1 MFQPF
6 VYKKTSL
13 RSFDRM
19 SEAIKTSRMRTIMAN
34 LGRGYA
40 LEVDDLYLE
49 EIQWLKG
56 EYGDDLIKSQGRI
69 YRINII

>member
-1 MFQPF
+1 
-6 VYKKTSL
+6 
-13 RSFDRM
+13 M
-19 SEAIKTSRMRTIMAN
+19 SETIKTSRMSTILAN
-34 LGRGYA
+34 LSRGYA

-49 EIQWLKG
+49 EIRWVKG